1 MTRLQDR
8 LEELLERTSMKL
20 MKQRNTVP
28 TFGLLILVIIAMVC
42 PQIAAQTKK
51 PEPQP
56 MKLKTGDTAPDFK
69 LKYFDGTGL
78 KDVSLSEYQGK
89 KNVVLA
95 FYIFAFTGG

>member
-1 MTRLQDR
+1 
-8 LEELLERTSMKL
+8 MKPT
-20 MKQRNTVP
+20 KQRNTVP
-28 TFGLLILVIIAMVC
+28 TFVLLILVIIIIAIVC
-42 PQIAAQTKK
+42 PQIAAQAKK

-69 LKYFDGTGL
+69 LKYFDGGDV
-78 KDVSLSEYQGK
+78 KDVSLSDYKGK

>member
-1 MTRLQDR
+1 
-8 LEELLERTSMKL
+8 MKL
-20 MKQRNTVP
+20 MKQRNTAT
-28 TFGLLILVIIAMVC
+28 TFVLLILVIIIIAMAC

-51 PEPQP
+51 TEPQP

-69 LKYFDGTGL
+69 LKYFDGSDL
-78 KDVSLSEYQGK
+78 KEVSLSEYQGK

>member
-1 MTRLQDR
+1 
-8 LEELLERTSMKL
+8 MKL
-20 MKQRNTVP
+20 MKQGNTLP
-28 TFGLLILVIIAMVC
+28 TFVLLILVIIAMVC
-42 PQIAAQTKK
+42 PQIAAQAKK

-69 LKYFDGTGL
+69 LKYFDGADV
-78 KDVSLSEYQGK
+78 KDVSLSDYKGK